1 MKFELTILG
10 CGGAIPTLER
20 KPTSQYLNI
29 QDRHF
34 LIDCGEG
41 TQIQLR
47 KFKCKFS
54 KIDHIFISHLHGD
67 HFLGIF
73 GYLSSLN
80 LLGRK
85 NDIHIY
91 APENLNNLL
100 EVHNSVSGKN
110 FNFNIVFHPLNF
122 SKLKRIYYDK
132 IMEVFSFPVKHSVPT
147 CGFLFK
153 EKSTDRRMIK
163 EKIKELELNIESIKK
178 FKNSENCEVNG
189 VLIDYNDVTT
199 QGNQPRTYAYCADSQ
214 YDENII
220 SYLEN
225 VDLIYHESTFL
236 DSKMDK
242 AIKTKHSTAKQAATI
257 ALKANA
263 KQLIIGHFSARYDNS
278 DQFLEEAKVVF
289 NQTITA
295 YDGYTH
301 QIKIEN

>member
-80 LLGRK
+80 LLGRN

-100 EVHNSVSGKN
+100 EVHNNVAGKN

-122 SKLKRIYYDK
+122 SKLERIYNDK

-163 EKIKELELNIESIKK
+163 EKIKELDLNIESIKK

-236 DSKMDK
+236 ESKMDK

-257 ALKANA
+257 ALKAKA

-278 DQFLEEAKVVF
+278 DPFLEEAKVVF

>member
-80 LLGRK
+80 LLGRN

-122 SKLKRIYYDK
+122 SKLKRIYNDK

-153 EKSTDRRMIK
+153 EKSTNRRMIK
-163 EKIKELELNIESIKK
+163 EKIKELDLNIESIKK

-263 KQLIIGHFSARYDNS
+263 KQLIIGHFSARYDNP

>member
-80 LLGRK
+80 LLGRN

-122 SKLKRIYYDK
+122 SKLKRIYNDK

-163 EKIKELELNIESIKK
+163 EKIKELDLNIESIKK

-189 VLIDYNDVTT
+189 VLIDYNDVTNK
-199 QGNQPRTYAYCADSQ
+199 GNQPRTYAYCADSQ

-236 DSKMDK
+236 ESKMDK

-289 NQTITA
+289 NKTITA

>member
-47 KFKCKFS
+47 KFNCKFS
-54 KIDHIFISHLHGD
+54 KINHIFISHLHGD

-80 LLGRK
+80 LLGRS

-122 SKLKRIYYDK
+122 SKLKRIYNDK

-163 EKIKELELNIESIKK
+163 EKIKELDLNIESIKK

-189 VLIDYNDVTT
+189 VLINYNDVTT

-236 DSKMDK
+236 ESKMDK

>member
-80 LLGRK
+80 LLGRN

-122 SKLKRIYYDK
+122 SNLKRIYNDK

-163 EKIKELELNIESIKK
+163 EKIKELDLNIESIKK

-278 DQFLEEAKVVF
+278 DQFLEEAKVG
-289 NQTITA
+289 I
-295 YDGYTH
+295 
-301 QIKIEN
+301 

>member
-80 LLGRK
+80 LLGRN

-122 SKLKRIYYDK
+122 SKLERIYNDK
-132 IMEVFSFPVKHSVPT
+132 IMEVYSFPVKHSVPT

-163 EKIKELELNIESIKK
+163 EKIKELDLNIESIKK

-199 QGNQPRTYAYCADSQ
+199 QGNEPRTYAYCADSQ

-236 DSKMDK
+236 ESKMDK

-257 ALKANA
+257 ALKAKA

>member
-80 LLGRK
+80 LLGRN

-122 SKLKRIYYDK
+122 SKLKRIYNDK

-163 EKIKELELNIESIKK
+163 EKIKELDLNIESIKK

-236 DSKMDK
+236 ESKMDK

-257 ALKANA
+257 ALKVNA

>member
-20 KPTSQYLNI
+20 NPTSQYLNI

-47 KFKCKFS
+47 KFRCKFS

-80 LLGRK
+80 LLGRN

-110 FNFNIVFHPLNF
+110 FNFNIVFHSLNF
-122 SKLKRIYYDK
+122 SCSERIYNDK
-132 IMEVFSFPVKHSVPT
+132 IMEVFSFPVNHSVPT

-163 EKIKELELNIESIKK
+163 EKIKELDLNIESIKK

-189 VLIDYNDVTT
+189 VLIDHNDVTT
-199 QGNQPRTYAYCADSQ
+199 LGNQPRTYAYCADSQ

-236 DSKMDK
+236 ESKMDK

-257 ALKANA
+257 ALKAKA
-263 KQLIIGHFSARYDNS
+263 KQLIIGHFSCRYL
-278 DQFLEEAKVVF
+278 F
-289 NQTITA
+289 
-295 YDGYTH
+295 
-301 QIKIEN
+301 

>member
-80 LLGRK
+80 LLGRN

-122 SKLKRIYYDK
+122 SKLKRIYNDK

-163 EKIKELELNIESIKK
+163 EKITELDLNIESIKK

-236 DSKMDK
+236 ECKMDK

-257 ALKANA
+257 ALKAKA

>member
-1 MKFELTILG
+1 VKFELTILG

-80 LLGRK
+80 LLGRN

-100 EVHNSVSGKN
+100 EVYNNISGKN

-122 SKLKRIYYDK
+122 SKLERIYNDK
-132 IMEVFSFPVKHSVPT
+132 IMEVYSFPVKHSVPT

-163 EKIKELELNIESIKK
+163 EKIKELDLNIESIKK
-178 FKNSENCEVNG
+178 FKNSKNCEVNG

-236 DSKMDK
+236 ESKMDK

-257 ALKANA
+257 ALKAKA

>member
-122 SKLKRIYYDK
+122 SKLKRIYNDK

-163 EKIKELELNIESIKK
+163 EKIKELDLNIESIKK

-236 DSKMDK
+236 ESKMDK

-289 NQTITA
+289 NQTINA

>member
-80 LLGRK
+80 LLGRN

-122 SKLKRIYYDK
+122 SKLERIYNDK
-132 IMEVFSFPVKHSVPT
+132 IMEVYSFPVKHSVPT

-153 EKSTDRRMIK
+153 EKPTDRRMIK
-163 EKIKELELNIESIKK
+163 EKIKELDLNIESIKK

-236 DSKMDK
+236 ESKMDK

-257 ALKANA
+257 ALKAKA

-278 DQFLEEAKVVF
+278 EQFLEEAKVVF

>member
-80 LLGRK
+80 LLGRN

-100 EVHNSVSGKN
+100 EVHNKVSGKN

-122 SKLKRIYYDK
+122 SKLKRIYNDK

-153 EKSTDRRMIK
+153 EKSTERRMIK
-163 EKIKELELNIESIKK
+163 EKIKELDLNIESIKK

-236 DSKMDK
+236 ESKMDK

-257 ALKANA
+257 ALKVKA
-263 KQLIIGHFSARYDNS
+263 KKLIIGHFSARYDNS
-278 DQFLEEAKVVF
+278 DQFLEEAKLVF
-289 NQTITA
+289 NQTISA

>member
-80 LLGRK
+80 LLGRN

-122 SKLKRIYYDK
+122 SKLKRIYNDK

-153 EKSTDRRMIK
+153 EKSTNRRIIK
-163 EKIKELELNIESIKK
+163 EKIKELDLNIESIKK

>member
-1 MKFELTILG
+1 VKFELTILG

-80 LLGRK
+80 LLGRN

-122 SKLKRIYYDK
+122 SKLKRIYNDK

-163 EKIKELELNIESIKK
+163 EKIKELDLNIESIKK

-236 DSKMDK
+236 ESKMDK

>member
-80 LLGRK
+80 LLGRN

-122 SKLKRIYYDK
+122 SKLERIYNDK
-132 IMEVFSFPVKHSVPT
+132 IMEVYSFPVKHSVPT

-163 EKIKELELNIESIKK
+163 EKIKELDLNIESIKK

-236 DSKMDK
+236 ESKMDK

-257 ALKANA
+257 ALKAKA

-278 DQFLEEAKVVF
+278 DQFLEEAKLVF
-289 NQTITA
+289 NQTISA

>member
-80 LLGRK
+80 LLGRN

-163 EKIKELELNIESIKK
+163 EKIKELDLNIESIKK

-236 DSKMDK
+236 ESKMDK

>member
-47 KFKCKFS
+47 KFNCKFS
-54 KIDHIFISHLHGD
+54 KINHIFISHLHGD

-80 LLGRK
+80 LLGRN

-122 SKLKRIYYDK
+122 SKLKRIYNDK

-163 EKIKELELNIESIKK
+163 EKIKELDLNIESIKK

-189 VLIDYNDVTT
+189 VLINYNDVTT

-236 DSKMDK
+236 ESKMDK

>member
-80 LLGRK
+80 LLGRN

-100 EVHNSVSGKN
+100 EVYNSVSGKN

-122 SKLKRIYYDK
+122 SKLKRIYNDK

-153 EKSTDRRMIK
+153 EKSTNRRMIK
-163 EKIKELELNIESIKK
+163 EKIKELDLNIESIKK

>member
-80 LLGRK
+80 LLGRN

-122 SKLKRIYYDK
+122 SKLERIYNAN

-153 EKSTDRRMIK
+153 EKSTNRRMIK
-163 EKIKELELNIESIKK
+163 EKIKELDLNIESIKK

-189 VLIDYNDVTT
+189 VLIDYNDVST

-278 DQFLEEAKVVF
+278 DLFLEEAKVVF

>member
-80 LLGRK
+80 LLGRN

-91 APENLNNLL
+91 APENLSNLL
-100 EVHNSVSGKN
+100 VAHNRISGKN
-110 FNFNIVFHPLNF
+110 FNFKIVFHPLNF
-122 SKLKRIYYDK
+122 SKLERIYNDK
-132 IMEVFSFPVKHSVPT
+132 IMEVFSFPVNHSVPT

-153 EKSTDRRMIK
+153 EKTTERKMIK
-163 EKIKELELNIESIKK
+163 EKIKELALSIESIKK
-178 FKNSENCEVNG
+178 FKNSENCKVNG
-189 VLIDYNDVTT
+189 VLIDYNVVTNP
-199 QGNQPRTYAYCADSQ
+199 GNKPRTYAYCADSQ

-220 SYLEN
+220 SFLEN
-225 VDLIYHESTFL
+225 IDLIYHESTFL
-236 DSKMDK
+236 ESKKDK

-257 ALKANA
+257 ALKAKA
-263 KQLIIGHFSARYDNS
+263 KQLIIGHFSARYDNV
-278 DQFLEEAKVVF
+278 DQFLKEAMEVF
-289 NQTITA
+289 NQTIIA

-301 QIKIEN
+301 QIKMKN

>member
-47 KFKCKFS
+47 KFNCKFS
-54 KIDHIFISHLHGD
+54 KINHIFISHLHGD

-80 LLGRK
+80 LLGRN

-122 SKLKRIYYDK
+122 SKLERIYNDK

-163 EKIKELELNIESIKK
+163 EKIKELDLNIESIKK

-236 DSKMDK
+236 ESKMDK

-257 ALKANA
+257 ALKAKA

>member
-80 LLGRK
+80 LLGRS

-122 SKLKRIYYDK
+122 SKLKRIYNDK

-153 EKSTDRRMIK
+153 EKSTNRRMIK
-163 EKIKELELNIESIKK
+163 EKIKELDLNIESIKK

-236 DSKMDK
+236 ESKMDK

>member
-1 MKFELTILG
+1 VKFELTILG

-80 LLGRK
+80 LLGRN

-110 FNFNIVFHPLNF
+110 FNFNIVFHSLNF
-122 SKLKRIYYDK
+122 SKLKRIYNDK

-153 EKSTDRRMIK
+153 EKSTDM
-163 EKIKELELNIESIKK
+163 L
-178 FKNSENCEVNG
+178 
-189 VLIDYNDVTT
+189 
-199 QGNQPRTYAYCADSQ
+199 
-214 YDENII
+214 
-220 SYLEN
+220 
-225 VDLIYHESTFL
+225 
-236 DSKMDK
+236 
-242 AIKTKHSTAKQAATI
+242 
-257 ALKANA
+257 
-263 KQLIIGHFSARYDNS
+263 
-278 DQFLEEAKVVF
+278 
-289 NQTITA
+289 
-295 YDGYTH
+295 
-301 QIKIEN
+301 

>member
-80 LLGRK
+80 LLGRN

-122 SKLKRIYYDK
+122 SKLERIYNDK
-132 IMEVFSFPVKHSVPT
+132 IMEVYSFPVKHSVPT

-163 EKIKELELNIESIKK
+163 EKIKELDLNIESIKK

-189 VLIDYNDVTT
+189 VLIDYNDVTS

-236 DSKMDK
+236 ESKMDK

-257 ALKANA
+257 ALKAKA

>member
-91 APENLNNLL
+91 AQENLNNLL

-153 EKSTDRRMIK
+153 EKSTDRRIKK

-236 DSKMDK
+236 ESKMDK

>member
-80 LLGRK
+80 LLGRN

-122 SKLKRIYYDK
+122 SKLKRIYNDK

-153 EKSTDRRMIK
+153 EKSTNRRMIK
-163 EKIKELELNIESIKK
+163 EKIKELDLNIESIKK

>member
-80 LLGRK
+80 LLGRN

-122 SKLKRIYYDK
+122 SKLKRIYNDK

-163 EKIKELELNIESIKK
+163 EKIKELDLNIKSIKK

-236 DSKMDK
+236 ESKMDK

>member
-122 SKLKRIYYDK
+122 SKLKRIYNDK

-163 EKIKELELNIESIKK
+163 EKIKELDLNIESIKK

-189 VLIDYNDVTT
+189 VLIDYNDVST

-236 DSKMDK
+236 ESKMDK

>member
-1 MKFELTILG
+1 VKFELTILG

-80 LLGRK
+80 LLGRN

-122 SKLKRIYYDK
+122 SKLERIYNDK
-132 IMEVFSFPVKHSVPT
+132 IMEVYSFPVKHSVPT

-163 EKIKELELNIESIKK
+163 EKIKELDLNIESIKK

-236 DSKMDK
+236 ESKMDK

-257 ALKANA
+257 ALKAKA

>member
-80 LLGRK
+80 LLGRN

-110 FNFNIVFHPLNF
+110 FNFNIVFHSLNF
-122 SKLKRIYYDK
+122 SKLKRIYNDK

-163 EKIKELELNIESIKK
+163 EKIKELDLNIESIKK

-236 DSKMDK
+236 ESKMDK

>member
-80 LLGRK
+80 LLGRN

-100 EVHNSVSGKN
+100 EVHNSFSGKN

-122 SKLKRIYYDK
+122 SKLERIYNDK
-132 IMEVFSFPVKHSVPT
+132 IMEVYSFPVKHSVPT

-163 EKIKELELNIESIKK
+163 EKIKELDLNIESIKK
-178 FKNSENCEVNG
+178 FKNSKNCEVNG

-236 DSKMDK
+236 ESKMDK

-257 ALKANA
+257 ALKAKA